1 MSPKYI
7 SIWIGMMFLSLYEI
21 NWCSTH
27 KFSHFILEQKIR
39 FHPQFVL
46 IWKPSFLE
54 SMIKSWPLII
64 EILKNLWKIYQPI
77 YVHNTYLFFHCI
89 EANKRAM
96 GGGHH
101 EEKGGGS
108 AAEEQPLAFGGAEEA
123 RRGKAYFQGH

>member
-1 MSPKYI
+1 
-7 SIWIGMMFLSLYEI
+7 
-21 NWCSTH
+21 
-27 KFSHFILEQKIR
+27 
-39 FHPQFVL
+39 
-46 IWKPSFLE
+46 
-54 SMIKSWPLII
+54 MIKSWPLII
-64 EILKNLWKIYQPI
+64 EILKNLLKIYQPI
-77 YVHNTYLFFHCI
+77 YVHSTYLFFHCI